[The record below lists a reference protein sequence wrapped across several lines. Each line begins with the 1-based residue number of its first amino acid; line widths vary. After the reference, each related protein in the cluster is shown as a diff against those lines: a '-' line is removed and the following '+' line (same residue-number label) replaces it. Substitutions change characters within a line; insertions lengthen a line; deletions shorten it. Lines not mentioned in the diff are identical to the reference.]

1 MGDKLNKDDG
11 QMTKFRFD
19 INLKDIEQRRG
30 GSSRLE
36 SNHQLESNFRAT
48 PEICSVF
55 ESDREIMYDLEGLKA
70 ARAYPLDVIPTA
82 MGPPKV
88 FCVAGRS
95 TGWVRPPVVNIVS
108 QAAQDRLRD

>member
-1 MGDKLNKDDG
+1 
-11 QMTKFRFD
+11 MTKFRFD
-19 INLKDIEQRRG
+19 IKDIEQRRG

-36 SNHQLESNFRAT
+36 SNHRLESNFRAT
-48 PEICSVF
+48 PEICLVF
-55 ESDREIMYDLEGLKA
+55 ESNREIKLIMYDLEGLKG

-95 TGWVRPPVVNIVS
+95 TDWVRPPVVNIVS
-108 QAAQDRLRD
+108 QAAQDRVRD